1 MQISCQ
7 EKELIMWT
15 FLIIG
20 FSISIILL
28 VGTFIFLRTSY
39 FRKRRIYLEAKKYDD
54 ELKEIDF
61 ENIKK
66 INEK

>member
-1 MQISCQ
+1 
-7 EKELIMWT
+7 MWT

-39 FRKRRIYLEAKKYDD
+39 FKKRGIYLKAKKYDD

>member
-1 MQISCQ
+1 
-7 EKELIMWT
+7 MWA

-28 VGTFIFLRTSY
+28 IGTFIFIINFY
-39 FRKRRIYLEAKKYDD
+39 IRKKRIYIKTKKYDD

>member
-1 MQISCQ
+1 
-7 EKELIMWT
+7 MWA

-28 VGTFIFLRTSY
+28 IGTFIFIRIFY
-39 FRKRRIYLEAKKYDD
+39 VRKKRIYIKSKKYDD

-61 ENIKK
+61 GNIKK

>member
-1 MQISCQ
+1 
-7 EKELIMWT
+7 MWA

-28 VGTFIFLRTSY
+28 IGTFIFIRNFY
-39 FRKRRIYLEAKKYDD
+39 VRKKRIYIKSKKYDD